1 MILSPF
7 LVRQACKAYLI
18 KKGFILPIVSLYLI
32 LPKQSMTSQL
42 EPAVMAKV
50 NTWLNGDY
58 DIETKQYIQK
68 LIDES
73 NDTELT
79 DSFYKDLEFGT
90 GGLRGL
96 IGVGSNR
103 MNRYTVGA
111 ATQGLANY
119 LNKAFPNES
128 KSVAIAHD
136 SRIKSDEFAQIIADI
151 FSANGISVYLFEAL
165 RPTPELSFAIRH
177 LGCKSGVVVTASHNP
192 KEYNGYKA
200 YWDDGS
206 QVVAPHDV
214 NIIGEVDAIFS
225 IDDIKFEGDAS
236 KITKI
241 GTEVDTAYLNH
252 ILSLSISKDAIA
264 RQKDLKIVYTP
275 LHGTG
280 VTLVPQL
287 LAKMGFTAVTVIEE
301 QAEANGN
308 GLFPTV
314 VYPNPEESE
323 AMSMAVNKAKEIDA
337 DLVMGTDPDADRVG
351 IAVKNHHGEIQLLNG
366 NQTASVLIYYLL
378 NAWKDAGKLTGTQFV
393 CKTIVTTDLIDKM
406 AAAYDVKCYN
416 TLTGFKYIAQVIREK
431 EGVEQFIGGG
441 EESYGYLIG
450 DAVRDKDAIASC
462 AMMAEL
468 TAYAKDKG
476 LSLFD
481 MLMEIYKQF
490 GFYYEGLISLTKKG
504 KSGADEILQMMADF
518 RANPPKA
525 LAGSPVTR
533 MDDYKALT
541 TTDFASGVTASI
553 PSGEM
558 GIESSNV
565 LQFFTEDGTKFTCR
579 PSGTEPKIKFYVGVR
594 EALEK
599 NEDFDSV
606 YAALKDKVKA
616 IGEELGLK

>member
-1 MILSPF
+1 MTAKLE
-7 LVRQACKAYLI
+7 LNVMTK
-18 KKGFILPIVSLYLI
+18 VS
-32 LPKQSMTSQL
+32 S
-42 EPAVMAKV
+42 
-50 NTWLNGDY
+50 WLNGDY
-58 DIETKQYIQK
+58 DIDTKQSIQQ
-68 LIDES
+68 LIDEG

-79 DSFYKDLEFGT
+79 DAFYKDLEFGT

-96 IGVGSNR
+96 IGIGSNR
-103 MNRYTVGA
+103 MNRYTVGT

-119 LNKAFPNES
+119 LNKAFPNEE
-128 KSVAIAHD
+128 KSVAVAYD
-136 SRIKSDEFAQIIADI
+136 SRIKSDEFAKIIADI
-151 FSANGISVYLFEAL
+151 FSANGISVYLFEGL
-165 RPTPELSFAIRH
+165 RPTPELSFAIRL

-200 YWDDGS
+200 YWNDGS
-206 QVVAPHDV
+206 QVVAPHDT
-214 NIIGEVDAIFS
+214 NIINEVNAIQS
-225 IDDIKFEGDAS
+225 IDQVKFDGDSS

-241 GTEVDTAYLNH
+241 GTEVDEKYINH
-252 ILSLSISKDAIA
+252 ILSLSISKGALE
-264 RQKDLKIVYTP
+264 RQKGLKIVYTP

-287 LAKMGFTAVTVIEE
+287 LAKMGFEAVTIIEE
-301 QAEANGN
+301 QAEPKGN
-308 GLFPTV
+308 GQFPTV

-323 AMSMAVNKAKEIDA
+323 AMSKAVEKAKEIDA
-337 DLVMGTDPDADRVG
+337 DLVMGTDPDSDRVG

-431 EGVEQFIGGG
+431 EGKEQFIGGG

-462 AMMAEL
+462 AMIAEL

-504 KSGADEILQMMADF
+504 KSGADEIQQMMADF
-518 RANPPKA
+518 RANPPKSI
-525 LAGSPVTR
+525 AGSPVIR

-541 TTDFASGVTASI
+541 TTDFKSGSTASI

-558 GIESSNV
+558 GIEPSNV

-594 EALEK
+594 AALEK

-606 YAALKDKVKA
+606 YASLKDKVKA
-616 IGEELGLK
+616 IGEELNLK